1 MDQNFKAMKINILH
15 ICISSCIAVN
25 LLLLSAC
32 NKLVQVDT
40 PDHLVDSEV
49 LFQSKKGYE
58 SAMAGIFIQM
68 RALNLSMTNGGL
80 SVYMGMASDELSP
93 TLLGGNY
100 DEFSQNLLLSSNSV
114 VNNFWVY
121 AYRGIYRANLVI
133 ENAERDQV
141 LAPAD
146 RDNFLGQAL
155 FVRAFLHFYLTQLFC
170 DVPYISLSDYKVNAN
185 KGRDSRDFVMKS
197 LLSDLERS
205 VKLLPKEVSTDRT
218 IPNYYTALAL
228 MARVNLY
235 LENYQQAITNTN
247 EILENTSYI
256 LEGNLN
262 QVFKIKSREIL
273 WQLGTTVS
281 NAVEGIS
288 FIPFNTSTKPT
299 YVLREDLLQRFNPD
313 DLRKLTW
320 INSNTIAGM
329 TYYYPAKYKSRLMTP
344 IEEYNV
350 VFRLAEIYLIRAE
363 ALYAMNQ
370 YEQATAAMNQVR
382 ERAGLQDYQLVN
394 AALLWDA
401 IKQERQNELFAEWG
415 HRWFDLVR
423 WNTIDA
429 ILGKAKPTW
438 QPYARYLP
446 LPSKEILLNTYL
458 IQNPGYNE

>member
-1 MDQNFKAMKINILH
+1 MKNTIRH
-15 ICISSCIAVN
+15 ICISSLIAVN

-40 PDHLVDSEV
+40 PDHLVDSKV

-100 DEFSQNLLLSSNSV
+100 DEFSQNVLLSSNSV

-155 FVRAFLHFYLTQLFC
+155 FVRAFLHFYLTQLFG
-170 DVPYISLSDYKVNAN
+170 DVPYIFSSDYKVNAI
-185 KGRDSRDFVMKS
+185 KGRDSQNFVMKS
-197 LLSDLERS
+197 LLVDLEGAL
-205 VKLLPKEVSTDRT
+205 KLLPKEVNTDRT
-218 IPNYYTALAL
+218 IPNYYAALAL

-235 LENYQQAITNTN
+235 LENYQQAIADTDEILKNTN
-247 EILENTSYI
+247 YMLEAD
-256 LEGNLN
+256 LN

-281 NAVEGIS
+281 NAADGIS

-313 DLRKLTW
+313 DLRKLSW
-320 INSNTIAGM
+320 INSNTIAGT
-329 TYYYPAKYKSRLMTP
+329 TYYYPSKYKSRLMTP

-363 ALYAMNQ
+363 ALYGMKQ
-370 YEQATAAMNQVR
+370 YEEATAALNVVR
-382 ERAGLQDYQLVN
+382 ERAGLPDYQFAN
-394 AALLWDA
+394 SSLLWDA
-401 IKQERQNELFAEWG
+401 MTQERQTEFFAEWG
-415 HRWFDLVR
+415 HRWFDLIR

-446 LPSKEILLNTYL
+446 IPSKEILLNTYL

>member
-1 MDQNFKAMKINILH
+1 MKINILH
-15 ICISSCIAVN
+15 ICISSLIAAN
-25 LLLLSAC
+25 ILLLSAC
-32 NKLVQVDT
+32 NKLVQVET

-121 AYRGIYRANLVI
+121 AYRSIYRTNLVI
-133 ENAERDQV
+133 ENAERDQ
-141 LAPAD
+141 LLSPAD

-155 FVRAFLHFYLTQLFC
+155 FVRAFLHFYLTQLFG
-170 DVPYISLSDYKVNAN
+170 DVPYISSSDYKINAT
-185 KGRDSRDFVMKS
+185 KGRDSKDIVME
-197 LLSDLERS
+197 LLLDDLERA
-205 VKLLPKEVSTDRT
+205 VQLLPKEASTDRT

-235 LENYQQAITNTN
+235 LGNHEQAVANTD
-247 EILENTSYI
+247 EILKNTSYM
-256 LEGNLN
+256 LEADLN

-281 NAVEGIS
+281 NAAEGMS

-299 YVLREDLLQRFNPD
+299 YVLREDLLQSFVPT
-313 DLRKLTW
+313 DLRKQSW
-320 INSNTIAGM
+320 INSNTISGT
-329 TYYYPAKYKSRLMTP
+329 TYYYPAKYKSRLVTP

-350 VFRLAEIYLIRAE
+350 VFRLAEIYLIRSE
-363 ALYAMNQ
+363 ALFGMKQ
-370 YEQATAAMNQVR
+370 FEQATAALNVVR
-382 ERAGLQDYQLVN
+382 SRAGLSEHQFTN
-394 AALLWDA
+394 ASLLWEA
-401 IKQERQNELFAEWG
+401 ITEERQKELFAEWG
-415 HRWFDLVR
+415 YRWFDLIR
-423 WNTIDA
+423 WNTADA
-429 ILGKAKPTW
+429 VLSKAKPTW
-438 QPYARYLP
+438 QSYAKYLP
-446 LPSKEILLNTYL
+446 IPSKEILLNTYL
-458 IQNPGYNE
+458 TQNPGYNE

>member
-1 MDQNFKAMKINILH
+1 MKIRIIHN
-15 ICISSCIAVN
+15 CIYSFITANV
-25 LLLLSAC
+25 LLLSAC
-32 NKLVQVDT
+32 NKLVQVET
-40 PDHLVDSEV
+40 PGHLVDSEV

-133 ENAERDQV
+133 ENAERDQ
-141 LAPAD
+141 LLSATD
-146 RDNFLGQAL
+146 RENFLGQAL
-155 FVRAFLHFYLTQLFC
+155 FVRAFLHFYLSQLFG
-170 DVPYISLSDYKVNAN
+170 DVPYTSTSDYKVNAT
-185 KGRDSRDFVMKS
+185 KGRDSKALVMG
-197 LLSDLERS
+197 LLLKDLERA
-205 VKLLPKEVSTDRT
+205 VQLLPKEIGADRT

-235 LENYQQAITNTN
+235 LGNHEQAIVNTD
-247 EILENTSYI
+247 EILKTTNYT
-256 LEGNLN
+256 LETDLN

-281 NAVEGIS
+281 NTAEGSS
-288 FIPFNTSTKPT
+288 FIPFNLSTKPT
-299 YVLREDLLQRFNPD
+299 YVLREELLQSFAPA
-313 DLRKLTW
+313 DLRKQSW
-320 INSNTIAGM
+320 INSNTVAGT
-329 TYYYPAKYKSRLMTP
+329 TYYYPAKYKSRLMMP

-363 ALYAMNQ
+363 SFFGMKQ
-370 YEQATAAMNQVR
+370 YEHATAALNVVR
-382 ERAGLQDYQLVN
+382 KRAGLPEYPLTD
-394 AALLWDA
+394 ASLLWDA
-401 IKQERQNELFAEWG
+401 IKGERQNELFAEWG
-415 HRWFDLVR
+415 HRWFDLIR

-429 ILGKAKPTW
+429 VLGKAKPTW
-438 QPYARYLP
+438 QSYAKYLP
-446 LPSKEILLNTYL
+446 IPSKEILLNTYL
-458 IQNPGYNE
+458 TQNPGYNE